1 MFILVLGE
9 NDILQSSQFVGTKKS
24 IYFAMVHFIKK
35 NSVHKKAGEVFE
47 ILNAFFWLLLEILF
61 KSSFK

>member
-1 MFILVLGE
+1 MFIPVLGE

-35 NSVHKKAGEVFE
+35 ALSTKKQVKCLKF
-47 ILNAFFWLLLEILF
+47 
-61 KSSFK
+61 

>member
-9 NDILQSSQFVGTKKS
+9 NDILQSSQFVGTKK
-24 IYFAMVHFIKK
+24 AFILQWCILLKK
-35 NSVHKKAGEVFE
+35 LCPQKKAGEVFE
-47 ILNAFFWLLLEILF
+47 ILNAFFGLLLEILF

>member
-47 ILNAFFWLLLEILF
+47 ILNAFF
-61 KSSFK
+61 